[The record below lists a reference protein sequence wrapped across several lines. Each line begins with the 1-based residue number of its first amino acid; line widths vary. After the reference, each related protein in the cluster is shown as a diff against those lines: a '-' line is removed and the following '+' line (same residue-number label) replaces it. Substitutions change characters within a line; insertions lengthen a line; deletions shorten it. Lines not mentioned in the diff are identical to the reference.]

1 MTSFRRWL
9 RGALSIG
16 VTWGTLWVI
25 IGVIVGTTIYL
36 IDPADIEPGEGPAKA
51 LPILAAVGLLSGF
64 GFATLLSL
72 AEGRRSLR
80 DLSMVRVAVWGALG
94 SAAIPFVMGADASM
108 GWLTGSLGAIFAAGS
123 LALARRG
130 EGARID
136 QGGEQVIPAE
146 PNPASLSR

>member
-1 MTSFRRWL
+1 MTSFTRWL
-9 RGALSIG
+9 RGALGIG
-16 VTWGTLWVI
+16 LTWATLWVI
-25 IGVIVGTTIYL
+25 IGVLIMTTIYL
-36 IDPADIEPGEGPAKA
+36 IDPADIGPGEGPAKA

-72 AEGRRSLR
+72 AEGRRGLR
-80 DLSMVRVAVWGALG
+80 DLSMVRVALWGALG
-94 SAAIPFVMGADASM
+94 SAAIPFVMGTDASM

-136 QGGEQVIPAE
+136 QGDEPIPAE
-146 PNPASLSR
+146 PNPVSLSR